1 MTLVSLISLLRSAI
15 GPGASPLRLVVQ
27 EIRAS
32 FYRKLFLAFVA
43 ATLIP
48 VLALA
53 LLVRA
58 SVASQL
64 LADAEAGAARTAL
77 TAKRVI
83 EESLALQQR
92 ELAGAT
98 VGGLS
103 DDVMVWISRIIDQDV
118 NIFDTSELRVTS
130 ERDLFASGLLPTRT
144 PAQVHRAVAIDRLPT
159 YVGQDRIGDF
169 AYLVA
174 AAPVRIG
181 GDDAI
186 LTVPLAL
193 RQREIEREIADLDRA
208 VLLGALL
215 LILLGAGL
223 GYWMAER
230 IGDPVQRLTRATRRI
245 AAGDLSTRVIVRT
258 ADELQRLVE
267 AFNRMAGELQRQRS
281 QVERTH
287 RLEAWAEMARQVAH
301 DIKNPLTPIQL
312 SAEHLRRV
320 HQDRGQP
327 LVAGARHL
335 RRHDPHPGPAAAA
348 DRLGVL
354 QLRLVA
360 DRAADGDVGGRPAAR
375 GRRSLRARR
384 PRSGDD
390 HARRPRRSAA
400 ADGRSHAAGARRH
413 QHPRERACT
422 PCRAAAR

>member
-1 MTLVSLISLLRSAI
+1 MHSVNLGELTAFAGLLFVLLVAVDQPAARRRSGA
-15 GPGASPLRLVVQ
+15 GASPLRLVVQ

-43 ATLIP
+43 ATLVP

-98 VGGLS
+98 VGGLN

-118 NIFDTSELRVTS
+118 NIFDDVRAAGHERARPVRLGPAADAHAGPGPPRRRHRSAADLRRPGS
-130 ERDLFASGLLPTRT
+130 DRRL
-144 PAQVHRAVAIDRLPT
+144 RLP
-159 YVGQDRIGDF
+159 
-169 AYLVA
+169 
-174 AAPVRIG
+174 G
-181 GDDAI
+181 GGGAGPHRRPRRASSPCRWRCASARSSARSP
-186 LTVPLAL
+186 TS
-193 RQREIEREIADLDRA
+193 IAR

-267 AFNRMAGELQRQRS
+267 DFNRMAGELQRQRS

-320 HQDRGQP
+320 HQRSRP
-327 LVAGARHL
+327 AAVAGARHL
-335 RRHDPHPGPAAAA
+335 RRHDPHAGAAAAA
-348 DRLGVL
+348 DRLRVL
-354 QLRLVA
+354 QLRVVA
-360 DRAADGDVGGRPAAR
+360 DRAADADAR
-375 GRRSLRARR
+375 SPTCCTRSSIPTSSASATGSRSRSTSPPTCRR
-384 PRSGDD
+384 
-390 HARRPRRSAA
+390 
-400 ADGRSHAAGARRH
+400 
-413 QHPRERACT
+413 
-422 PCRAAAR
+422 

>member
-1 MTLVSLISLLRSAI
+1 MLRR
-15 GPGASPLRLVVQ
+15 GPSPLQLLVR

-43 ATLIP
+43 ATVVP
-48 VLALA
+48 VLMLA
-53 LLVRA
+53 LLIRA
-58 SVASQL
+58 YFANQL
-64 LADAEAGAARTAL
+64 QDDVEAGAARTAL

-92 ELAGAT
+92 DLTGAT
-98 VGGLS
+98 AGLS
-103 DDVMVWISRIIDQDV
+103 DDVMVWISRVIDQDV
-118 NIFDTSELRVTS
+118 NIFDGAELLVTS

-144 PAQVHRAVAIDRLPT
+144 PAQRLPGGGHRAAADLRRPGSHRRL
-159 YVGQDRIGDF
+159 

-174 AAPVRIG
+174 AAPVRIANR
-181 GDDAI
+181 DAI

-193 RQREIEREIADLDRA
+193 APARDRA
-208 VLLGALL
+208 RDRRPRSRRPSRRAV
-215 LILLGAGL
+215 LILLGAAL

-245 AAGDLSTRVIVRT
+245 AAGDLSARVIVRT

-267 AFNRMAGELQRQRS
+267 AFNRMAGELQRQR
-281 QVERTH
+281 QQLERTN

-327 LVAGARHL
+327 LSPVLETCVDTILTQVRLLRQIASEFSSFGSSPTAR
-335 RRHDPHPGPAAAA
+335 PAPTA
-348 DRLGVL
+348 R
-354 QLRLVA
+354 
-360 DRAADGDVGGRPAAR
+360 RPAAR
-375 GRRSLRARR
+375 GRRAVSRRHGRAGHHRRRRR
-384 PRSGDD
+384 PP
-390 HARRPRRSAA
+390 ACRP
-400 ADGRSHAAGARRH
+400 
-413 QHPRERACT
+413 
-422 PCRAAAR
+422 